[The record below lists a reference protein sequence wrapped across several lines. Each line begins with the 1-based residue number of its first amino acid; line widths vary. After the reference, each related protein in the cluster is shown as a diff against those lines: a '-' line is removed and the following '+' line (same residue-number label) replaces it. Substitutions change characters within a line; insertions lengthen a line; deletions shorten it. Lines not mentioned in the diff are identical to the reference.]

1 MLVDTNYI
9 DKGHNAPT
17 KKPIFDNSTG
27 QNIYSW
33 KIPPNIAP
41 GDSSTFKMKTRLNL
55 YDLTCGDKQ
64 IYAQAVVKSS
74 AFCVSSNT
82 YCDIKV
88 ATSSLQRTDSVIKE
102 SY

>member
-1 MLVDTNYI
+1 
-9 DKGHNAPT
+9 
-17 KKPIFDNSTG
+17 
-27 QNIYSW
+27 
-33 KIPPNIAP
+33 
-41 GDSSTFKMKTRLNL
+41 MKTRLNL

-102 SY
+102 SYSLQFLNASSTPMGKDELVDLNYTLTNTGINKLPS